1 MLCQLVCTDRR
12 YARMNC
18 FNIRE
23 LQSILKNKFFTDLVN
38 SHDHRD
44 LLNQS
49 MIGLRFKQNSSSN
62 LDLDMTSF
70 YKYGLHET
78 NLNKYYNFKSSSN
91 SNLSLTTY
99 EYSMLQLLST
109 NFTVLLT
116 NLVSNIKLMLIEVF
130 TFFYSFSLS
139 VPTSSSF
146 LSSLFKTMS
155 FNFSL
160 LTTPNYYSSFS
171 QNTEN
176 ALNLEQTT
184 GVLNLTT
191 NKNLDSVYAYTEN
204 STSQRITR
212 FNTVFVNYDYKTG
225 HYLGN

>member
-49 MIGLRFKQNSSSN
+49 MIGLRFKQNNAAN

-78 NLNKYYNFKSSSN
+78 NLNKYYSFKNSSGSTLNLN
-91 SNLSLTTY
+91 SY
-99 EYSMLQLLST
+99 EYSILQLFNS
-109 NFTVLLT
+109 NFSLILTSLVNNVKLIVIELL
-116 NLVSNIKLMLIEVF
+116 
-130 TFFYSFSLS
+130 TFFYGFSPS
-139 VPTSSSF
+139 IPASSSF
-146 LSSLFKTMS
+146 FSSFFKTMS

-160 LTTPNYYSSFS
+160 LTTPSYYSVFS
-171 QNTEN
+171 QNTGN
-176 ALNLEQTT
+176 TLSLDQNT

-191 NKNLDSVYAYTEN
+191 SRNQDSIQAYTEN
-204 STSQRITR
+204 STNQRITR

-225 HYLGN
+225 HYLGS